1 MADQYS
7 YNHSFNYSNEQNEYT
22 FRLRKKRRGWWWLLL
37 LLLLPLLLLIRCQ
50 HDITVTV
57 IDAKT
62 KKPQPDVSITASY
75 TSHILLQDGKFLNH
89 KKHNYEEETNSEGK
103 AVLKDVECCLFSYI
117 FYGGSDITITAD
129 DLETVEESYHFTH
142 NVTIELE
149 VVDCEIDI
157 VMVIDNTGSMD
168 ETMDMVKNNALNFC
182 EDLKEECMERHRNI
196 KALHLK
202 VISYGDLEDSKFVI
216 SKVFSLPEDE
226 QNYKDFVN
234 NLELTDGGDIPES
247 GLEALATAIQ
257 NDWHESAYRT
267 RHVIVL
273 YTDANTHP
281 LDYEYETMDYY
292 PKGMPK
298 NFRELTKLWNN
309 MDKDAKRLLLFAP
322 SDSDSDEDWNRISD
336 EWDNV
341 SHQNLD
347 EIISGGYKKSIEA
360 ICKSL

>member
-1 MADQYS
+1 MADQFS

-22 FRLRKKRRGWWWLLL
+22 FRIRKKHKGWWWLLL
-37 LLLLPLLLLIRCQ
+37 LLLLPLLLIRCQ

-62 KKPQPDVSITASY
+62 KKPQPGVTITANY
-75 TSHILLQDGKFLNH
+75 TSHILLQNGKFLNH
-89 KKHNYEEETNSEGK
+89 KNHEYEEETNSKGE

-129 DLETVEESYHFTH
+129 DLTTVEESYHYTH

-157 VMVIDNTGSMD
+157 VMVIDNTGSMG
-168 ETMDMVKNNALNFC
+168 ETMDMVKNNALNFS
-182 EDLKEECMERHRNI
+182 EDLKEACMERHRNI
-196 KALHLK
+196 KALHLQ
-202 VISYGDLEDSKFVI
+202 VISYGDLYEAPFIKSKI
-216 SKVFSLPEDE
+216 FSLPEDE
-226 QNYKDFVN
+226 NAYKTFVN
-234 NLELTDGGDIPES
+234 DLELTYGGDGPES
-247 GLEALATAIQ
+247 GLEALAMAIQ
-257 NDWHESAYRT
+257 SEWHESAYRT

-281 LDYEYETMDYY
+281 LDFEYSTMKFY

-298 NFRELTKLWNN
+298 NFRELTDMWNK
-309 MDKDAKRLLLFAP
+309 MDKEAKRLLLFAP
-322 SDSDSDEDWNRISD
+322 SDEDSDEDWNKITD

-341 SHQNLD
+341 SHQELD
-347 EIISGGYKKSIEA
+347 EIVSGGYKKSIEA